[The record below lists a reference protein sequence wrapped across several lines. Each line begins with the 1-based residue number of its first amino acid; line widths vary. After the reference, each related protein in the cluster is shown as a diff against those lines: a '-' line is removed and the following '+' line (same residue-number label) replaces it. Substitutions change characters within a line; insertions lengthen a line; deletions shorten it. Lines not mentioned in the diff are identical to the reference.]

1 MNLYIKKRKRS
12 ISQACRS
19 YPALFMLILGVSKGK
34 IYLERPSR
42 CKLHNHMPFKS
53 HYIHCMNFHV
63 YTPTCKFG
71 SRFILTSS
79 ENGNC
84 GLY

>member
-19 YPALFMLILGVSKGK
+19 YPALFMLILVRS
-34 IYLERPSR
+34 PSR
-42 CKLHNHMPFKS
+42 RKLHNHMPFKS
-53 HYIHCMNFHV
+53 YYIHCMNFHV